1 MTRNK
6 GDLHGFGFKRQSRLT
21 KKAGDSTMND
31 KLTPTIDENLVSKLV
46 DVFYASMLDDYR
58 INRYF
63 YSRPVDDQTKPLKR
77 LLNALLAGKPVE
89 PKKLSELA
97 DDFFAAAFARGNAKP
112 SLVNNRDFAFLEMFV
127 TGDIVGSDEKPHL
140 TLLCPGHSHL
150 LRLQPIDD
158 NYDVVLE
165 ILQNSLKQLNI
176 PQDTAA
182 EIMAFA
188 ASGRDGI
195 LGRGLAIYDDGDKSI
210 EFRTH
215 G

>member
-1 MTRNK
+1 MNNK
-6 GDLHGFGFKRQSRLT
+6 PTT
-21 KKAGDSTMND
+21 K
-31 KLTPTIDENLVSKLV
+31 IENTLVSKIV

-63 YSRPVDDQTKPLKR
+63 YSRPIKEQSEPLKK
-77 LLNALLAGKPVE
+77 LLYALLGDEAVAPQ
-89 PKKLSELA
+89 KLSELA

-127 TGDIVGSDEKPHL
+127 TGDLVGSDEKPRL

-158 NYDVVLE
+158 NYDAILE
-165 ILQNSLKQLNI
+165 ILQSSMKQLDV
-176 PQDTAA
+176 PQDVAA
-182 EIMAFA
+182 QILAFA
-188 ASGRDGI
+188 AAGRDGV
-195 LGRGLAIYDDGDKSI
+195 LGRGEAIYDDGDNSI
-210 EFRTH
+210 EYRSH

>member
-1 MTRNK
+1 
-6 GDLHGFGFKRQSRLT
+6 
-21 KKAGDSTMND
+21 MND
-31 KLTPTIDENLVSKLV
+31 KPTPKIDENLVSKIV

-58 INRYF
+58 LNRYF
-63 YSRPVDDQTKPLKR
+63 YSRPAEVQTAPLKQF
-77 LLNALLAGKPVE
+77 LYALLGEHAVE

-97 DDFFAAAFARGNAKP
+97 DDYFAAAFARGNAKP

-165 ILQNSLKQLNI
+165 ILQNSLNQLGI
-176 PQDTAA
+176 PKETAA
-182 EIMAFA
+182 EIIAFA
-188 ASGRDGI
+188 AAGRDGL
-195 LGRGLAIYDDGDKSI
+195 LGRGSAIYDDGDTSI

>member
-1 MTRNK
+1 
-6 GDLHGFGFKRQSRLT
+6 
-21 KKAGDSTMND
+21 MND
-31 KLTPTIDENLVSKLV
+31 KPMPKIDHGLLSKIV

-63 YSRPVDDQTKPLKR
+63 YSRPVKDQTEPLKQ
-77 LLNALLAGKPVE
+77 LFYALLGETPME

-97 DDFFAAAFARGNAKP
+97 DDYFAAAFARGNAKP

-165 ILQNSLKQLNI
+165 ILQNSLNQLDV
-176 PQDTAA
+176 PQETAA
-182 EIMAFA
+182 AILAFA
-188 ASGRDGI
+188 AEGRDGI
-195 LGRGLAIYDDGDKSI
+195 LGRGSAIHNDGDTSI

>member
-1 MTRNK
+1 
-6 GDLHGFGFKRQSRLT
+6 
-21 KKAGDSTMND
+21 MND

-63 YSRPVDDQTKPLKR
+63 YSRPIDDQTNPLKR
-77 LLNALLAGKPVE
+77 LLNAMFAGNPVE

>member
-1 MTRNK
+1 
-6 GDLHGFGFKRQSRLT
+6 
-21 KKAGDSTMND
+21 MND
-31 KLTPTIDENLVSKLV
+31 NLTPKIDENLVSKIV
-46 DVFYASMLDDYR
+46 DVLYASMLDDYR

-63 YSRPVDDQTKPLKR
+63 YSRPIEDQTEPLKQ
-77 LLNALLAGKPVE
+77 LLYSLLGEESVE

-97 DDFFAAAFARGNAKP
+97 DDYFAAAFARGNAKP
-112 SLVNNRDFAFLEMFV
+112 SMVNNRDFAFLEMFV
-127 TGDIVGSDEKPHL
+127 TGDFVGSDEKPHL

-165 ILQNSLKQLNI
+165 VLQNSLNQLDI
-176 PQDTAA
+176 PSDTAA
-182 EIMAFA
+182 EIITFA
-188 ASGRDGI
+188 AAGRDGI
-195 LGRGLAIYDDGDKSI
+195 LGRGRAIYDDGDKSI

>member
-1 MTRNK
+1 MNNK
-6 GDLHGFGFKRQSRLT
+6 LLPK
-21 KKAGDSTMND
+21 
-31 KLTPTIDENLVSKLV
+31 IDENLVSKIV
-46 DVFYASMLDDYR
+46 DIFYASMLDDYR

-63 YSRPVDDQTKPLKR
+63 YSRPIQEQAKPLKQ
-77 LLNALLAGKPVE
+77 LVNALLGTEPVE

-97 DDFFAAAFARGNAKP
+97 DDYFAAAFARGNAKP

-127 TGDIVGSDEKPHL
+127 TGDLVGSDEKPHL
-140 TLLCPGHSHL
+140 TLLCPGHSHF

-165 ILQNSLKQLNI
+165 LLQNSLNQLQV
-176 PQDTAA
+176 PHETADQ
-182 EIMAFA
+182 IMAFA

-195 LGRGLAIYDDGDKSI
+195 LGRGQAIYDDGDI
-210 EFRTH
+210 ATDFRTH